1 MTAQPT
7 IPAFSELPYHRPD
20 IDELQQ
26 QFFAVLERFSTAT
39 TPAAARKAVS
49 DLNGVRNKLNSA
61 YAICY
66 VRHSIDTKNEF
77 YDKENN
83 WYDENLPRTGTWAS
97 SFYRAL
103 LNSPHR
109 AALTESYGPQLFR
122 IAAAS
127 LKTFDESIIPLLQ
140 EENKLVSNY
149 NRLKAGAELK
159 LDGVTYNLSTILTK
173 ELDPDR
179 DLRRRASQAKWDF
192 YAGHEAEVD
201 GIYDELVRVRTAMAR
216 QLGFENYTGLGY
228 ARMKRTDYG
237 PAEAAG
243 YREAIKMHFVP
254 LAQRAYEKQRER
266 LDLDRLTIY
275 DEDFRF
281 PQGNPK
287 PQGDPEWIIA
297 RAREM
302 YDELSDETGNFF
314 HFLQDKELMD
324 VLAKDGKSTGGYC
337 TFIPEPGLP
346 FIFANFNG
354 TSGDI
359 DVLTHEFGH
368 AFQVYSSRTIEP
380 EEYLWPT
387 YEAAEI
393 HSMSMEF
400 FAYPWMKNF
409 FGEHTARYKEYH
421 LGGTVRFL
429 PYGVAVDEFQHR
441 IYAEPDLTPAQR
453 RAVWSEIEAA
463 YLPQRDNDGNA
474 FLGGGGFWH
483 KQSHIFASPFYYIDY
498 TLAQICAF
506 QFWQRDQTDHAVAW
520 ADYLRLCRAG
530 GSKSFLGLVELAGLK
545 NPFTEETV
553 REVAAVVGQA
563 MQVSE

>member
-1 MTAQPT
+1 MTVQT
-7 IPAFSELPYHRPD
+7 HIPAFSELTYQRPN
-20 IDELQQ
+20 IDDLEQR
-26 QFFAVLERFSTAT
+26 FFGVLERFGGAE
-39 TPAAARKAVS
+39 TPAAALRAVS
-49 DLNGVRNKLNSA
+49 DLNAVRSKLNTA
-61 YAICY
+61 YTICY
-66 VRHSIDTKNEF
+66 IRHSIDSKDEF
-77 YDKENN
+77 YDAENT

-97 SFYRAL
+97 SFYRTL
-103 LNSPHR
+103 LDSPHR
-109 AALTESYGPQLFR
+109 PALTDEFGPQLFR
-122 IAAAS
+122 IAEAS

-149 NRLKAGAELK
+149 NRLKAGAELE
-159 LDGVTYNLSTILTK
+159 LDGETYNLSNILTK

-179 DLRRRASQAKWDF
+179 AQRRRAAGAKWGF
-192 YAGHEAEVD
+192 YAAHEAEID
-201 GIYDELVRVRTAMAR
+201 GIFDELVRVRTSIAR
-216 QLGFENYTGLGY
+216 QLGFTDFTGLGY

-243 YREAIKMHFVP
+243 YREAIRKYFVP
-254 LAQRAYEKQRER
+254 LAQKAYEKQRER
-266 LDLDRLTIY
+266 LQLDRLTIY
-275 DEDFRF
+275 DEEFRF

-287 PQGDPEWIIA
+287 PQGDPQWIIA

-302 YDELSDETGNFF
+302 YDELSDETGAFF
-314 HFLQDKELMD
+314 RLLQEKELMD
-324 VLAKDGKSTGGYC
+324 VLAKDGKATGGYC
-337 TFIPEPGLP
+337 TFIPEPGVP

-368 AFQVYSSRTIEP
+368 AFQVYSSRKVEP
-380 EEYLWPT
+380 EEYIWPT

-400 FAYPWMKNF
+400 FAYPWMENF
-409 FGEHTARYKEYH
+409 FGDRTAEYKKYH

-441 IYAEPDLTPAQR
+441 IYAEPDLSPAQR

-463 YLPQRDNDGNA
+463 YLPQRDNDGNT
-474 FLGGGGFWH
+474 FLDGGGFWH

-498 TLAQICAF
+498 TLAQVCAF
-506 QFWQRDQTDHAVAW
+506 QFWQRDQKDHASAW

-530 GSKSFLGLVELAGLK
+530 GSKSFLGLVELAGL
-545 NPFTEETV
+545 NSPFAEATV
-553 REVAAVVGQA
+553 REVAAVVKDA
-563 MQVSE
+563 MRE